1 MSQHGAPRG
10 GAGWALVI
18 TSVAGFMAALDNL
31 VVTTALPSIREDL
44 GGALHDLEWTVSA
57 YTLTFAVLLMFGAA
71 LGDRFGRRRLF
82 LAGLTVFTGASAA
95 AALAPGID
103 ALIAARAV
111 QGVGAAVMM
120 PLTLTLLTAAVPTE
134 RRGMAYGIWGAV
146 NGLAVASGPLVGGS
160 LTEHI
165 SWQWIFWLNVPL
177 GLALLPLARLRLA
190 ESHGTGAPLDIRG
203 TLLASGG
210 LFGIVYG
217 LVRGPADGWTDAV
230 VLTALFA
237 GAALLAGFVVHGTR
251 AAHPMLPMRLFRS
264 RAFAGINAAS
274 LLMFLGMFGSIFLL
288 SQYMQGVLGYS
299 PTEAGLRMLP
309 WTGMPM
315 LVAPLAGLL
324 SDRIGGRPV
333 VAAGLFLQAAGLAHL
348 ASVVT
353 ADATYAA
360 QLPGLI
366 LGGVGM
372 ALFFAP
378 ASALVMSSVRPRE
391 QGIASGAN
399 NALREVGGAL
409 GIAVM
414 GSIFAARGGYESA
427 QTFVDGLRPAVAV
440 GAGVVGLAGIAA
452 LVVPSGRRSGAEATP
467 GTAAERTAADT
478 PAGDTPT
485 GRTVADSPGHGTPT
499 RRTGTDT
506 PAGDTPTRRTAADT
520 PGRDTPRSGT
530 QAAPDTPVPG
540 GVPGPVD
547 PAPAAALTPEPGP
560 ATR

>member
-1 MSQHGAPRG
+1 MNQPVARRG
-10 GAGWALVI
+10 SAAWALVI

-44 GGALHDLEWTVSA
+44 GGALDDLEWTVSA

-82 LAGLTVFTGASAA
+82 VVGIAVFTLASAG

-111 QGVGAAVMM
+111 QGVGAAIMM
-120 PLTLTLLTAAVPTE
+120 PLTLTLLTAAVPAAK
-134 RRGMAYGIWGAV
+134 RGMAFGIWGAV
-146 NGLAVASGPLVGGS
+146 NGLAVASGPLIGGS

-190 ESHGTGAPLDIRG
+190 ESYGTGARLDIIG

-217 LVRGPADGWTDAV
+217 LIRGPIDGWTSAT
-230 VLTALFA
+230 VLTGLVA
-237 GAALLAGFVVHGTR
+237 GGALLVAFVRHGIR
-251 AAHPMLPMRLFRS
+251 GKAPMLPMRLFRN

-315 LVAPLAGLL
+315 LVAPLAGAL

-333 VAAGLFLQAAGLAHL
+333 VAAGLALQALGLAWFAL
-348 ASVVT
+348 VVT
-353 ADATYAA
+353 ADASYAV
-360 QLPGLI
+360 QLPALI
-366 LGGVGM
+366 ISGIGM
-372 ALFFAP
+372 ALYFAP
-378 ASALVMSSVRPRE
+378 AANLVMSSVRPSE

-409 GIAVM
+409 GVAVM
-414 GSIFAARGGYESA
+414 ASIFAAQGGYGSA
-427 QTFVDGLRPAVAV
+427 QQFVDGLEPALWV
-440 GAGVVGLAGIAA
+440 GAGAVA
-452 LVVPSGRRSGAEATP
+452 LGAVSILFA
-467 GTAAERTAADT
+467 
-478 PAGDTPT
+478 
-485 GRTVADSPGHGTPT
+485 PT
-499 RRTGTDT
+499 RRRQARDAEAAEAAE
-506 PAGDTPTRRTAADT
+506 AGKRDLITA
-520 PGRDTPRSGT
+520 
-530 QAAPDTPVPG
+530 
-540 GVPGPVD
+540 
-547 PAPAAALTPEPGP
+547 
-560 ATR
+560 

>member
-1 MSQHGAPRG
+1 MSQQTARRG
-10 GAGWALVI
+10 GAAWALVI

-44 GGALHDLEWTVSA
+44 GGGLHDLEWTVSA

-82 LAGLTVFTGASAA
+82 IAGLTVFTGASAA
-95 AALAPGID
+95 AAMAPGID
-103 ALIAARAV
+103 SLIAARAV

-120 PLTLTLLTAAVPTE
+120 PLTLTLLTAAVPAAK
-134 RRGMAYGIWGAV
+134 RGMAYGIWGAV
-146 NGLAVASGPLVGGS
+146 NGLAVASGPLVGGT

-190 ESHGTGAPLDIRG
+190 ESHGTGAPLDVPG

-210 LFGIVYG
+210 FFGIVYG
-217 LVRGPADGWTDAV
+217 LVRGPVDGWTGSL
-230 VLTALFA
+230 VLTGLFA
-237 GAALLAGFVVHGTR
+237 GSALLAGFVLYSTR
-251 AAHPMLPMRLFRS
+251 AENPMLPMRLFRS
-264 RAFAGINAAS
+264 RAFSGINAAS

-315 LVAPLAGLL
+315 LVAPIAGILA
-324 SDRIGGRPV
+324 DRVGGRPV
-333 VAAGLFLQAAGLAHL
+333 VAAGLFLQALGLGYT
-348 ASVVT
+348 SVVAT
-353 ADATYAA
+353 VDASYAA
-360 QLPGLI
+360 QLPALI
-366 LGGVGM
+366 VSGIGM

-378 ASALVMSSVRPRE
+378 ASHLVMSSVRPQE

-414 GSIFAARGGYESA
+414 ASIFAAQGGYETG
-427 QTFVDGLRPAVAV
+427 QTFVDGMRPALVTGSALVAL
-440 GAGVVGLAGIAA
+440 AGVAA
-452 LVVPSGRRSGAEATP
+452 LLI
-467 GTAAERTAADT
+467 
-478 PAGDTPT
+478 
-485 GRTVADSPGHGTPT
+485 PT
-499 RRTGTDT
+499 RRR
-506 PAGDTPTRRTAADT
+506 AER
-520 PGRDTPRSGT
+520 
-530 QAAPDTPVPG
+530 QAAPAE
-540 GVPGPVD
+540 
-547 PAPAAALTPEPGP
+547 PAPVLETAAH
-560 ATR
+560 

>member
-1 MSQHGAPRG
+1 MNQPAARRG
-10 GAGWALVI
+10 SAAWALVI

-82 LAGLTVFTGASAA
+82 VVGLAVFTGASAA

-111 QGVGAAVMM
+111 QGVGAAIMM
-120 PLTLTLLTAAVPTE
+120 PLTLTLLTAAVPAAK
-134 RRGMAYGIWGAV
+134 RGMAFGIWGAV
-146 NGLAVASGPLVGGS
+146 NGLAVASGPLIGGS

-190 ESHGTGAPLDIRG
+190 ESYGTGARLDVVG

-217 LVRGPADGWTDAV
+217 LIRGPIDGWTSAT
-230 VLTALFA
+230 VLTGLIA
-237 GAALLAGFVVHGTR
+237 GAALVGGFVRHGIR
-251 AAHPMLPMRLFRS
+251 AKAPMLPMRLFRD
-264 RAFAGINAAS
+264 RAFSGINAAS

-315 LVAPLAGLL
+315 IVAPLAGAL

-333 VAAGLFLQAAGLAHL
+333 VAAGLALQAIGLAWFAL
-348 ASVVT
+348 VVT
-353 ADATYAA
+353 PDVSYAA
-360 QLPGLI
+360 QLPALVVS
-366 LGGVGM
+366 GVGM
-372 ALFFAP
+372 ALYFAP
-378 ASALVMSSVRPRE
+378 AANLVMSSVRPSE

-409 GIAVM
+409 GVAVM
-414 GSIFAARGGYESA
+414 ASIFAAQGGYGSA
-427 QTFVDGLRPAVAV
+427 QQFVAGLEPALWV
-440 GAGVVGLAGIAA
+440 GAGMVALGALSSLFIPRRGAGQ
-452 LVVPSGRRSGAEATP
+452 R
-467 GTAAERTAADT
+467 
-478 PAGDTPT
+478 
-485 GRTVADSPGHGTPT
+485 
-499 RRTGTDT
+499 
-506 PAGDTPTRRTAADT
+506 
-520 PGRDTPRSGT
+520 
-530 QAAPDTPVPG
+530 
-540 GVPGPVD
+540 PGPTES
-547 PAPAAALTPEPGP
+547 PKTEAEEPGESP
-560 ATR
+560 LATV

>member
-1 MSQHGAPRG
+1 MSQQAQATTTPTARRG
-10 GAGWALVI
+10 GAVWALVI

-57 YTLTFAVLLMFGAA
+57 YTLTFAVLLMTGAA

-82 LAGLTVFTGASAA
+82 LVGLTIFTGASAA

-103 ALIAARAV
+103 SLIAARAV
-111 QGVGAAVMM
+111 QGVGAAIMM
-120 PLTLTLLTAAVPTE
+120 PLTLTLLTAAVPPA

-146 NGLAVASGPLVGGS
+146 NGLAVASGPLIGGS

-177 GLALLPLARLRLA
+177 GVALLPLARLRLA
-190 ESHGTGAPLDIRG
+190 ESHGTGARLDIPG

-217 LVRGPADGWTDAV
+217 LVRGPSDGWTDSV
-230 VLTALFA
+230 VLLALFT
-237 GAALLAGFVVHGTR
+237 GAALLAAFVLYSTR
-251 AAHPMLPMRLFRS
+251 AKNPMLPMRLFRS
-264 RAFAGINAAS
+264 RAFSGINAAS

-315 LVAPLAGLL
+315 LVAPIAGIL

-333 VAAGLFLQAAGLAHL
+333 VATGLFFQAAGLAYMS
-348 ASVVT
+348 SVVT
-353 ADATYAA
+353 VDASYGA

-366 LGGVGM
+366 LSGIGM

-378 ASALVMSSVRPRE
+378 ASNLVMSSVLPKE

-414 GSIFAARGGYESA
+414 ASIFSSQGGYESG
-427 QTFVDGLRPAVAV
+427 QSFVDGLRPALVTGAAVVAL
-440 GAGVVGLAGIAA
+440 AGVAA
-452 LVVPSGRRSGAEATP
+452 LLIPSRKRGVEQEAP
-467 GTAAERTAADT
+467 VEKRERDLV
-478 PAGDTPT
+478 AG
-485 GRTVADSPGHGTPT
+485 
-499 RRTGTDT
+499 
-506 PAGDTPTRRTAADT
+506 
-520 PGRDTPRSGT
+520 
-530 QAAPDTPVPG
+530 
-540 GVPGPVD
+540 
-547 PAPAAALTPEPGP
+547 
-560 ATR
+560 

>member
-1 MSQHGAPRG
+1 MSQQEREPALPTARRG
-10 GAGWALVI
+10 GAVWALVI

-57 YTLTFAVLLMFGAA
+57 YTLTFAVLLMTGAA

-82 LAGLTVFTGASAA
+82 LVGLAIFTGASTA

-103 ALIAARAV
+103 SLIAARAV
-111 QGVGAAVMM
+111 QGVGAAIMM
-120 PLTLTLLTAAVPTE
+120 PLTLTLLTAAVPAA

-146 NGLAVASGPLVGGS
+146 NGLAVASGPLIGGS
-160 LTEHI
+160 LTEHV

-190 ESHGTGAPLDIRG
+190 ESHGTGARLDIPG

-210 LFGIVYG
+210 LFGVVYG
-217 LVRGPADGWTDAV
+217 LVRGPSDGWTDAL
-230 VLTALFA
+230 VLLALFA
-237 GAALLAGFVVHGTR
+237 GAALLAAFVLYSTR
-251 AAHPMLPMRLFRS
+251 AKNPMLPMRLFRS
-264 RAFAGINAAS
+264 RAFSGINAAS

-315 LVAPLAGLL
+315 LVAPIAGIL

-333 VAAGLFLQAAGLAHL
+333 VATGLFFQAAGLAYL

-353 ADATYAA
+353 VDASYGS

-366 LGGVGM
+366 LSGIGM
-372 ALFFAP
+372 GLFFAP
-378 ASALVMSSVRPRE
+378 ASNLVMSSVRASE

-414 GSIFAARGGYESA
+414 ASIFSAQGGYETGQS
-427 QTFVDGLRPAVAV
+427 FVDGLQPALVT
-440 GAGVVGLAGIAA
+440 GAGVVAAAGVAA
-452 LVVPSGRRSGAEATP
+452 LLIPSRKAV
-467 GTAAERTAADT
+467 AADVVRGA
-478 PAGDTPT
+478 PEGA
-485 GRTVADSPGHGTPT
+485 RELETVS
-499 RRTGTDT
+499 
-506 PAGDTPTRRTAADT
+506 
-520 PGRDTPRSGT
+520 
-530 QAAPDTPVPG
+530 
-540 GVPGPVD
+540 
-547 PAPAAALTPEPGP
+547 
-560 ATR
+560 